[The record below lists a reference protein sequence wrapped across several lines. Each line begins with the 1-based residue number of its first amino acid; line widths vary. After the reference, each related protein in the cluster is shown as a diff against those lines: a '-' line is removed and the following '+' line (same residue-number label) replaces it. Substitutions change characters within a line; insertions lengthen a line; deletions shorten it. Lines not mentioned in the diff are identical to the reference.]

1 MYRED
6 FFYGISDLLQ
16 FNVRASF
23 LKDRILNEERGI
35 IKVFKRDDEVIVI
48 ENFHGID
55 EVLKDTRLN
64 VNEDVTN
71 FDLVFLKV
79 IERYS
84 SDYELPGMV
93 YEYVQG
99 VGSWYRVKIEGY
111 NPQDKVLKPFYL
123 KKKICKTDL
132 KKYTKNNEELL
143 YLEKFFEIKGDIAF
157 NIEELIEENLEINNE
172 FVRDLVYGVITHEEE
187 IDALA
192 NKYMKNWTIN
202 RIDKT
207 GAQILRMGI
216 YELLYEDDTPD
227 IVAINEAVELAKK
240 YSDDKVRKMI
250 NAILDKIIKEK

>member
-23 LKDRILNEERGI
+23 LKERILNEERGI

-84 SDYELPGMV
+84 SDYELPGMI

-143 YLEKFFEIKGDIAF
+143 YLEKFFEIKGDIVF
-157 NIEELIEENLEINNE
+157 NKPKDM
-172 FVRDLVYGVITHEEE
+172 RDFFE
-187 IDALA
+187 
-192 NKYMKNWTIN
+192 
-202 RIDKT
+202 
-207 GAQILRMGI
+207 
-216 YELLYEDDTPD
+216 
-227 IVAINEAVELAKK
+227 
-240 YSDDKVRKMI
+240 KMEV
-250 NAILDKIIKEK
+250 L